1 MGTLE
6 LTQALSFTQELSRK
20 NRVHYVRDVIL
31 LEDACQVAK
40 GRAPHALAALRNG
53 LMTQL
58 RWHGVTNIA
67 RALRHLAARV
77 SRPLRLVGIGL

>member
-1 MGTLE
+1 M
-6 LTQALSFTQELSRK
+6 
-20 NRVHYVRDVIL
+20 RDITL

-53 LMTQL
+53 LITQL

-67 RALRHLAARV
+67 RVLRHLTARV
-77 SRPLRLVGIGL
+77 SCAPRLVGIGL